1 MNQIVLLLRNKTN
14 VTELLSLEL
23 VTTSI
28 IIVIREHPYYALYS
42 GGHDTPNGISRSCG
56 SFCGGHR
63 IVTKKNATT
72 FLSRLYY
79 A

>member
-28 IIVIREHPYYALYS
+28 IIVIKEHPYMPCIQEAMIHLMEYQDHVAAS
-42 GGHDTPNGISRSCG
+42 VEDIG
-56 SFCGGHR
+56 
-63 IVTKKNATT
+63 
-72 FLSRLYY
+72 
-79 A
+79 

>member
-1 MNQIVLLLRNKTN
+1 MVLLLRNKTN

-28 IIVIREHPYYALYS
+28 IIVIKEHPYMPCIQEC
-42 GGHDTPNGISRSCG
+42 HDTPNGISRSCG